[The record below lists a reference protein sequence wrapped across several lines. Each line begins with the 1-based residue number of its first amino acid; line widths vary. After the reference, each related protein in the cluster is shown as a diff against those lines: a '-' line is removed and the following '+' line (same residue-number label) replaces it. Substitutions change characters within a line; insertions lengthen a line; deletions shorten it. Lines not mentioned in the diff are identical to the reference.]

1 MSDLSRALVDAAAEA
16 DWQAHNAAVLKVIG
30 KRGGLDEKR
39 RAISRARSRAAV
51 AAVLET
57 LAASKTAEINKC
69 RIKPAEDCGRCHRL
83 SNQVAELRGLAAEV
97 KAVDGDG

>member
-16 DWQAHNAAVLKVIG
+16 IAA
-30 KRGGLDEKR
+30 
-39 RAISRARSRAAV
+39 AIHRPGSRAQAREAV

-57 LAASKTAEINKC
+57 LAVSKTAEIDKC

-97 KAVDGDG
+97 KEDTA